1 MKGNPRIYEINTAL
15 WLYGLRERYGR
26 GFTLGEVPPEEW
38 DRLKARG
45 FDYLWLM
52 GVWKRSPKA
61 IEVFKKEPEY
71 ASFKTLFDSV
81 LPGWTEEDLI
91 GSPYSIASYSPDPM
105 VGGWDDIDMA
115 RQELRTR
122 DIGLFLDFVP
132 NHTAPDHP
140 WVRSHPEYYI
150 QGRDE
155 DYRRAPAGFTPVDID
170 GKTLYLARG
179 KDPFFPPWSD
189 TIQLNH
195 YNPAMRSALVAEMK
209 KAAEHAD
216 GLRCDM
222 AMLVLNDIFRGTWQ
236 GAETAS
242 QPGGQPGHQPG
253 KLPENL
259 PGNQKEEFWSVARK
273 ALPGTLL
280 VAEAYW
286 GTEGRLLE
294 LGFDYVYDKGLYDR
308 LLGASPGEVYRYLRA
323 DISYQRKL
331 LRFIENHDE
340 RRSAEAFSPE
350 ALRAAAVLLS
360 TLPGMRLYHQGQFE
374 GRKIKVPVQLRRVR
388 PETTDRELEDFYDRL
403 LSITGAEVFS
413 RGQWELKEA
422 APAGDDTSG
431 NLIAY
436 VWKSSRE
443 LRLVVINL
451 SRDASQGRISLSTET
466 SADAG
471 YSLNDELNGRRYERS
486 GGDMAGLHVI
496 LGGFQCHVFD
506 ISPLR

>member
-1 MKGNPRIYEINTAL
+1 MKINPRIYEINTAL

-38 DRLKARG
+38 DWLKARG

-52 GVWKRSPKA
+52 GVWKRSRKA
-61 IEVFKKEPEY
+61 IEVFREEPEY
-71 ASFKTLFDSV
+71 ASFKALFDSV
-81 LPGWTEEDLI
+81 LPGWTEGDLI

-105 VGGWDDIDMA
+105 VGGWDDIDRA
-115 RQELRTR
+115 RQELHRR

-140 WVRSHPEYYI
+140 WVRSHAEYYF
-150 QGRDE
+150 QGKE
-155 DYRRAPAGFTPVDID
+155 ADYKREPAGYTPVDID

-179 KDPFFPPWSD
+179 KDPFFPPWTD
-189 TIQLNH
+189 TLQLNH
-195 YNPAMRSALVAEMK
+195 YNPDMRSALVAEMK

-222 AMLVLNDIFRGTWQ
+222 AMLVLNDVFRGTWKRA
-236 GAETAS
+236 GTGRP
-242 QPGGQPGHQPG
+242 PGGQPEDQPRD
-253 KLPENL
+253 
-259 PGNQKEEFWSVARK
+259 QKTEFWSMARK

-308 LLGASPGEVYRYLRA
+308 LLGASPREVYLYLKA
-323 DISYQRKL
+323 DASYQRKL

-340 RRSAEAFSPE
+340 RRSAEAFSPG

-360 TLPGMRLYHQGQFE
+360 TLPGMKLYHEGQFE
-374 GRKIKVPVQLRRVR
+374 GRKIKVPLQLRRVR
-388 PETTDRELEDFYDRL
+388 PETPDRELEAFYDRL
-403 LSITGAEVFS
+403 LSITRAEVFS
-413 RGQWELKEA
+413 RGQWELKES

-431 NLIAY
+431 NLIPY
-436 VWKSSRE
+436 VWKSGGE

-451 SRDASQGRISLSTET
+451 SRDTSQGRISLSRET
-466 SADAG
+466 SAGAG
-471 YSLNDELNGRRYERS
+471 YALNDELSGRRYERS
-486 GGDMAGLHVI
+486 GTEMAGLHVI
-496 LGGFQCHVFD
+496 LGGYQCHVFD
-506 ISPLR
+506 ISPLG